1 MPRTVIFIAGT
12 FPHAVAD
19 FLVEH
24 GYIVLEAHDAEEA
37 LPLSNQT
44 NVDAVIVAGGPDY
57 PGLAELRQRR
67 ITVNLTIHA
76 TGPEVFF
83 ELTNILPT
91 SQSRPQ

>member
-44 NVDAVIVAGGPDY
+44 NVDAVIVAVTCPQSPRMCSY
-57 PGLAELRQRR
+57 EVEL
-67 ITVNLTIHA
+67 
-76 TGPEVFF
+76 
-83 ELTNILPT
+83 
-91 SQSRPQ
+91 S